1 MLQAIFNFFPPTLF
15 ASATVFLSFSPLLRS
30 FSLYPP
36 LPFFQSPYL
45 PLSLSCSVSP
55 SFAPSS
61 LFLSLPRPGKCAVS
75 AGGVIWCRRRR
86 VIDNGA
92 GFAIRRA
99 VFAFKENETETETGG
114 IASSRGIKRQECKTN
129 RDRSPKWRQERGKEV
144 LLAHL
149 PKFGWCLCV
158 IRYFLLV
165 TYSLC
170 KPHNQMLFHVWM
182 RCPCCLFNF
191 CPFPSVLGF
200 FSWL

>member
-45 PLSLSCSVSP
+45 PLNLSCSVSP

-129 RDRSPKWRQERGKEV
+129 RDRSPKWRQERGKGGFISAFTKIWLMLV
-144 LLAHL
+144 CNQIFFISHLLAL
-149 PKFGWCLCV
+149 
-158 IRYFLLV
+158 
-165 TYSLC
+165 
-170 KPHNQMLFHVWM
+170 
-182 RCPCCLFNF
+182 
-191 CPFPSVLGF
+191 
-200 FSWL
+200 